1 MVKVHVTPRM
11 SDAAVKA
18 KTGKAWAEWFGLLD
32 KAGAKKLDHKAIVAH
47 IQKKHAIGP
56 WWRQMVAL
64 SYEQA
69 RGLRQPHE
77 KPEGYEI
84 AKSKTFAA
92 PIADVYEAW
101 NDKEKRCRW
110 LKDAGF
116 EIRKATPEKT
126 LRFTWVDGE
135 TQVVADFYSRD
146 ESKTQI
152 AVQHS
157 KLPSAK
163 AAVNMKAY
171 WGAQLESLQAFLI
184 TSP

>member
-1 MVKVHVTPRM
+1 MAKVQVVPRM

-18 KTGKAWAEWFGLLD
+18 KTGKAWAEWFALLD

-47 IQKKHAIGP
+47 LQKKHHTGP
-56 WWRQMVAL
+56 WWTQMVAV

-69 RGLRQPHE
+69 HGLRKPHE

-92 PIADVYEAW
+92 PLAEVYEAW
-101 NDKEKRCRW
+101 NDKEKRCLW

-116 EIRKATPEKT
+116 EIRKATPDKS

-135 TQVVADFYSRD
+135 TQVVADFCARD
-146 ESKTQI
+146 KNKTQI

-157 KLPSAK
+157 KLPSSK
-163 AAVNMKAY
+163 AAANMKAY
-171 WGAQLESLQAFLI
+171 WGAQLERLQEFLI
-184 TSP
+184 TAR

>member
-1 MVKVHVTPRM
+1 MVKSKITPRM

-18 KTGKAWAEWFGLLD
+18 KTGKAWTEWFALLD
-32 KAGAKKLDHKAIVAH
+32 KAGAKKLDHQAIVAVLH
-47 IQKKHAIGP
+47 QQYGLGP
-56 WWRQMVAL
+56 WWEQMVTV

-69 RGLRQPHE
+69 RGLRKPHE

-92 PIADVYEAW
+92 PLAAVYDAW
-101 NDKEKRCRW
+101 NDKEKRRLW

-116 EIRKATPEKT
+116 EIRKATPEKS
-126 LRFTWVDGE
+126 LRFTWVDDA
-135 TQVVADFYSRD
+135 TQVVADFYSQGK
-146 ESKTQI
+146 SKCQV

-163 AAVNMKAY
+163 AAAEMKDY
-171 WGAQLESLQAFLI
+171 WAAQLESLQVFLMI
-184 TSP
+184 